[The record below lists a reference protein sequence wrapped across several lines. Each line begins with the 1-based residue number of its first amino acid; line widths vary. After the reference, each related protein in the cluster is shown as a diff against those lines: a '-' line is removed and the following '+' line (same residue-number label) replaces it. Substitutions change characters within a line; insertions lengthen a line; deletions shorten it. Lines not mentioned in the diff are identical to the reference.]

1 MMRHTVSLLLALGLL
16 GPCVVEA
23 EPARLRVCADPNN
36 LPFSDREGRGFE
48 NELAQLLAKDTAKR
62 LDYTWWAQRRGAIRS
77 TLKAGLCDVVI
88 GVPTSLDLLATT
100 KPYYT
105 STYVFVSRADRGL
118 DVRSFDDARL
128 RELRIGV
135 QLVGDDYANTPPVN
149 ALSARHIVDNVRG
162 YSVLGDYGDALPA
175 ARILNALTAG
185 ELDIAIVWGPLA
197 GYYARKSA
205 VALRLTPT
213 PAADGQLPL
222 RFAISMGVRRDD
234 RARLAQL
241 DAFITRRQPEI
252 DALLGR
258 YGVPRP

>member
-1 MMRHTVSLLLALGLL
+1 MRRWISLLLGLGLL
-16 GPCVVEA
+16 GPCVSAA

-36 LPFSDREGRGFE
+36 LPFSDRQRRGFE
-48 NELAQLLAKDTAKR
+48 NELASLLAKDTAKR
-62 LDYTWWAQRRGAIRS
+62 LDYIWWAQRRGAIRS

-128 RELRIGV
+128 HNLRIGV
-135 QLVGDDYANTPPVN
+135 QLVGDDYANTPPVS

-162 YSVLGDYGDALPA
+162 YSVLGDYGEELPA
-175 ARILNALTAG
+175 AGILSAVTAG
-185 ELDIAIVWGPLA
+185 EIDLAVVWGPLA

-205 VALRLTPT
+205 VALQLAPT
-213 PAADGQLPL
+213 PAVDGEVPL
-222 RFAISMGVRRDD
+222 RFAIGMGVRRDD
-234 RARLAQL
+234 VARLAQL
-241 DAFITRRQPEI
+241 DAFITRRKPDI
-252 DALLGR
+252 DALLAR

>member
-1 MMRHTVSLLLALGLL
+1 
-16 GPCVVEA
+16 
-23 EPARLRVCADPNN
+23 
-36 LPFSDREGRGFE
+36 
-48 NELAQLLAKDTAKR
+48 
-62 LDYTWWAQRRGAIRS
+62 
-77 TLKAGLCDVVI
+77 
-88 GVPTSLDLLATT
+88 
-100 KPYYT
+100 
-105 STYVFVSRADRGL
+105 
-118 DVRSFDDARL
+118 
-128 RELRIGV
+128 
-135 QLVGDDYANTPPVN
+135 
-149 ALSARHIVDNVRG
+149 
-162 YSVLGDYGDALPA
+162 
-175 ARILNALTAG
+175 LTAG